1 MGVKELQSLYMDDV
15 IKQGDLSSEKADWLI
30 KQHKNQQSA
39 IHAMY
44 DDEISRQRMNLE
56 EKLARRKALAQAS
69 VSSTIKLILV
79 HLFLT
84 VKTNTICK

>member
-1 MGVKELQSLYMDDV
+1 MFYFHFIILICFKEYAIRKRMGIKELQSHYIEDV
-15 IKQGDLSSEKADWLI
+15 VNEGELNAQKAEWLI
-30 KQHKNQQSA
+30 KQHKEQQEA

-69 VSSTIKLILV
+69 VS
-79 HLFLT
+79 
-84 VKTNTICK
+84 